1 MGRMSVVI
9 EVTFSPFATRTMA
22 LGALV
27 STFCMGAARAMYIW
41 VAPESTIPV
50 ALVGR
55 SGWGVVGLQACISD
69 QVIRLFKLLLNFSE
83 LQAVPPRHSSHPL
96 FAIEPPFVL
105 ARVASRLFAG
115 MSLRHVAEVWPLAT
129 L

>member
-1 MGRMSVVI
+1 MTSWAVKFTVHPASQMGPSPSSVCWKFGITCPVVGKSRASWGMGRVAVAI

-27 STFCMGAARAMYIW
+27 SMLCMGAARAIYIW

-55 SGWGVVGLQACISD
+55 SG
-69 QVIRLFKLLLNFSE
+69 
-83 LQAVPPRHSSHPL
+83 
-96 FAIEPPFVL
+96 
-105 ARVASRLFAG
+105 
-115 MSLRHVAEVWPLAT
+115 
-129 L
+129 